1 MLRKNKKIDNRKR
14 IYVLM
19 GPSGSGKTTLGMK
32 LREIG
37 IPELISHSTRP
48 MRKGEKHGDPYYF
61 ITKSEFDL
69 LEKIEQTCYA
79 GNFYCLSKK
88 EVEEK
93 LQQYDKVYAIADKCG
108 VEMLRKAYGEIVR
121 VIFIYADTDT
131 LKKRMLARGDRIE
144 DVEKRIR
151 HLYETNEFK
160 NINIADFAIHN
171 IDLEAA
177 VQELYNYVRRAN

>member
-48 MRKGEKHGDPYYF
+48 MRKGEKHGNPYYF
-61 ITKSEFDL
+61 VTKSEFYL

-79 GNFYCLSKK
+79 VNFYCL
-88 EVEEK
+88 
-93 LQQYDKVYAIADKCG
+93 
-108 VEMLRKAYGEIVR
+108 
-121 VIFIYADTDT
+121 
-131 LKKRMLARGDRIE
+131 
-144 DVEKRIR
+144 
-151 HLYETNEFK
+151 
-160 NINIADFAIHN
+160 
-171 IDLEAA
+171 
-177 VQELYNYVRRAN
+177 